1 MSGLIRRCHSC
12 PCKLISVQMGK
23 CSAYCAAPP
32 SVSVQDGWHFP
43 AISVAAVLSGL
54 QNQALIV
61 GGSEQSKQEPRDQDA
76 D

>member
-1 MSGLIRRCHSC
+1 M
-12 PCKLISVQMGK
+12 
-23 CSAYCAAPP
+23 
-32 SVSVQDGWHFP
+32 QDGWHLP
-43 AISVAAVLSGL
+43 AISVGDVPSGL